1 MEYKNEFGR
10 TGEDHTERVGGDERI
25 EEVVRELGLQDGQ
38 RGEHRVR
45 RLGDVREGDGQTEG
59 QSLGLTPT
67 HRKVIK

>member
-25 EEVVRELGLQDGQ
+25 EEVVRELGLQDWQG
-38 RGEHRVR
+38 GEHRVC

-59 QSLGLTPT
+59 QSLGLTST
-67 HRKVIK
+67 QRKVIK